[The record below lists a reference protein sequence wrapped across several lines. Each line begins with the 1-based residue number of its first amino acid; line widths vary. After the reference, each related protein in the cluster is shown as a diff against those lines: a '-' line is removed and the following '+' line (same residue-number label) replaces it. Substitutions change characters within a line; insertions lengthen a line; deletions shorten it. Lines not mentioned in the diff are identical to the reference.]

1 MNDRGSAIVAGHICL
16 DIIPKFDPN
25 TNFDDKLLFQPGS
38 LTRVGPA
45 ILATGGP
52 VSNTGLIL
60 HRLGIPTTLLAK
72 TGDDL
77 FGQAIRQIVTHHGPG
92 LDHGLIV
99 DKTVSTSY
107 TVIVSPP
114 GIDRLF
120 FHCPGANDT
129 FGVEDIP
136 FEIFERA
143 DLFHFGYP
151 PVMKRL
157 YQNKGEELVQIFRR
171 AKESGITTSLD
182 LCMPDPTSESGK
194 IDWTEI
200 LTKTLP
206 YVDIFLPSLDEILF
220 MLEHEWFEQRR
231 AHEDIQELFLEKPA
245 LLSNLGRRILEM
257 GVKILL
263 IKLGENGAYLRTA
276 DNRMITR
283 LGRARP
289 SYLERWSNRELW
301 VPCFKVNVVG
311 TTGAGDA
318 TIAGFLSSLLRGFTP
333 EDALISAAAVGA
345 CNVEASDALS
355 GVPAWAKVQER
366 ILAGWEQLFYRREL
380 EGWNWSELGLW
391 KSYDDAMNDSWRLE

>member
-1 MNDRGSAIVAGHICL
+1 MNERGSAIVAGHICL
-16 DIIPKFDPN
+16 DIIPKFDPQKE
-25 TNFDDKLLFQPGS
+25 FDFEFLFQPGS

-52 VSNTGLIL
+52 VSNTGLLL

-77 FGQAIRQIVTHHGPG
+77 FGQAIRQIVSQHGPG
-92 LDHGLIV
+92 LDRGLIV
-99 DKTVSTSY
+99 DRTATTSY

-114 GIDRLF
+114 NIDRLF
-120 FHCPGANDT
+120 FHCPGANDA
-129 FGVEDIP
+129 FGAGDVP
-136 FEIFERA
+136 SEIFDRA

-157 YQNKGEELVQIFRR
+157 YQNKGQELVEIFRR

-182 LCMPDPTSESGK
+182 LCMPDPTSESGQ

-200 LTKTLP
+200 LTGTLP
-206 YVDIFLPSLDEILF
+206 HVDIFMPSLDEILF
-220 MLEHEWFEQRR
+220 MLEHEWYEQRR
-231 AHEDIQELFLEKPA
+231 PHEDIQELFLNKPEQ
-245 LLSNLGRRILEM
+245 LFNLGRRILDM

-263 IKLGENGAYLRTA
+263 IKLGQRGAYLLTT
-276 DNRMITR
+276 DNRRITK

-318 TIAGFLSSLLRGFTP
+318 TIAGFLNGLLRGFTP
-333 EDALISAAAVGA
+333 EDALISAVAVGA

-355 GVPAWAKVQER
+355 GVPEWEKVQER
-366 ILAGWEQLFYRREL
+366 VLAGWDRLIFCQEL